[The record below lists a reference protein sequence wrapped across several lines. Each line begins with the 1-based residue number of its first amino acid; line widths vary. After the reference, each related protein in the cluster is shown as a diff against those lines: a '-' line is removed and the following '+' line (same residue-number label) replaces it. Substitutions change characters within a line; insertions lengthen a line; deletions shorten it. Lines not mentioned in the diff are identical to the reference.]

1 MQSCPLCWPVVNKGA
16 PESGF
21 LQYVISTPKSEHY
34 PKLVLLK
41 QRRLFILLDITW
53 HLVDTFPIYADE
65 IAELQIIHT
74 YRILLLWK

>member
-1 MQSCPLCWPVVNKGA
+1 M
-16 PESGF
+16 
-21 LQYVISTPKSEHY
+21 HY

-41 QRRLFILLDITW
+41 QRKLFILLDITW

-65 IAELQIIHT
+65 IAELQIIHA